1 MSLALKDKRKRIGFP
16 YAIRGIIAV
25 AKSEWNFRFHL
36 IVMLFVIGAGFILKL
51 TQLEWVAIVLVI
63 GMVLITEMINT
74 AIEKIIDYMKPEFHP
89 TAGFIKDAAA
99 GAVLIS
105 ALVSI
110 IVGLIIFLP
119 KILAL
124 LL

>member
-1 MSLALKDKRKRIGFP
+1 MSLALKDKRKQIGFS

-25 AKSEWNFRFHL
+25 AKSEWNFKFHL
-36 IVMLFVIGAGFILKL
+36 IVMLLVIGSGLFLKIS
-51 TQLEWVAIVLVI
+51 QMEWIAIVLVI
-63 GMVLITEMINT
+63 GFVLVTEMINT
-74 AIEKIIDYMKPEFHP
+74 AIEKIIDYIKPDFHP
-89 TAGFIKDAAA
+89 SAGFIKDAAA

-124 LL
+124 F